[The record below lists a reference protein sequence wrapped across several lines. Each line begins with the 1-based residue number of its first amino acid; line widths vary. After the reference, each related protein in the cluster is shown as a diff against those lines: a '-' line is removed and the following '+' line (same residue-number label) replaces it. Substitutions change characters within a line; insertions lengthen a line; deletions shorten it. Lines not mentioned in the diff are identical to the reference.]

1 MFKAKIN
8 VTLKKSVLDPQ
19 GKTVM
24 HALESMGFKDAK
36 DLRVGKYFE
45 LALSAS
51 NPSDAQKKVKE
62 ICDKVLINPVI
73 EDYTYEL
80 QETAQ

>member
-1 MFKAKIN
+1 MYKAKVN

-24 HALESMGFKDAK
+24 HALVSMGVTDVQ
-36 DLRVGKYFE
+36 DIRVGKYFE
-45 LALSAS
+45 VNL
-51 NPSDAQKKVKE
+51 DAKDNADAEEKLKS

-80 QETAQ
+80 QAL

>member
-1 MFKAKIN
+1 MYKAKVN

-24 HALESMGFKDAK
+24 HTLSTLGFNDVKDI
-36 DLRVGKYFE
+36 RVGKYFE
-45 LALSAS
+45 VNLEAKDNA
-51 NPSDAQKKVKE
+51 DAEKKLKS

-73 EDYTYEL
+73 EDYTYEFAAL
-80 QETAQ
+80 